1 MQPHQREV
9 TKILQY
15 AAQACHDL
23 VPPDTLEPVIRAVAT
38 NFVSERNSV
47 EVMTVGLNA
56 IREICARAPLAID
69 EDLLHDLVMYRT
81 YRDKNVS
88 TAARSLITL
97 YRQVI
102 QCYTLSAYYTRK
114 MFHFLE
120 NLYSQGEH

>member
-15 AAQACHDL
+15 AAQACHEL
-23 VPPDTLEPVIRAVAT
+23 IPPDILEPVIRSVAN

-56 IREICARAPLAID
+56 IREICSRAPLAMD
-69 EDLLHDLVMYRT
+69 EDLLHDLVMYRG

-88 TAARSLITL
+88 TAARSIIAL
-97 YRQVI
+97 YRQV
-102 QCYTLSAYYTRK
+102 R
-114 MFHFLE
+114 
-120 NLYSQGEH
+120 